1 MTPRDYARFAYFLL
15 RDGRWKDEQIV
26 PSSYIQRFRT
36 SALYPNLRSN
46 LDGYFGAGY
55 PKDMFRI
62 AGSGLNWAFMVP
74 SLDLI
79 ALRTGRASNA
89 IWDEVQQEFLRKAF
103 AAVTDRKPTD
113 SRK

>member
-15 RDGRWKDEQIV
+15 RDGRWKEEQIV
-26 PSSYIQRFRT
+26 PASYIQRFRT
-36 SALYPNLRSN
+36 SAQYPNIRSN
-46 LDGYFGAGY
+46 QDGYFGEQY

-103 AAVTDRKPTD
+103 AAVVDRAPAD
-113 SRK
+113 SPR